1 VQAKIM
7 AMESNVKSGFINIGT
22 GKTISILELA
32 NQIVKSSN
40 LKLDLIHQDELKGD
54 VMESKADVSLAKKL
68 LNWEYK
74 IELNDW
80 LEDTVPRLL
89 KNKKE

>member
-1 VQAKIM
+1 M
-7 AMESNVKSGFINIGT
+7 ALESNVENVFINIGT

-40 LKLDLIHQDELKGD
+40 LKLDLIHQNALKGD

-74 IELNDW
+74 IELNEW
-80 LEDTVPRLL
+80 LEDIVPRLL

>member
-1 VQAKIM
+1 M
-7 AMESNVKSGFINIGT
+7 ALESNVENGFINIGT

-40 LKLDLIHQDELKGD
+40 LKLDLIHQGPLKWD
-54 VMESKADVSLAKKL
+54 VIESKADVSLAKKL

-74 IELNDW
+74 IELNEW
-80 LEDTVPRLL
+80 LEDIVQRLL

>member
-1 VQAKIM
+1 M
-7 AMESNVKSGFINIGT
+7 ALESDVKSAFINIGT
-22 GKTISILELA
+22 GKTVSILELA
-32 NQIVKSSN
+32 NQIIKSSN
-40 LKLDLIHQDELKGD
+40 LELNPIHQDALNGD

-80 LEDTVPRLL
+80 LENTVSNLL
-89 KNKKE
+89 NNKKE